1 MRGAAEYRGE
11 SVAAADVTDAIDILT
26 ELLDGLPGLVESRL
40 T

>member
-1 MRGAAEYRGE
+1 VPG
-11 SVAAADVTDAIDILT
+11 ADVSDAIDILT